1 MNRPD
6 FSVADLGELV
16 TLSVSD
22 AVEGANVWVDA
33 DGAYWTLEKNSGVA
47 PSPTV
52 LAPLPGAPSAGAS
65 NARWIRAA
73 GGGGGGPTGDPN
85 TIAFF
90 NPTGGAIT
98 DDVKLVAAPV
108 DQFGR
113 PQIRDWRNGA
123 NVSPDDGPVYR
134 QGAWQTDGDPTNQNS
149 QGIVL
154 YGLNALGIGPS
165 ALGGGYA
172 RIKPRRIGLAQ
183 IIPAV
188 NGGALFYPFRADM
201 EPTGVNG
208 LELTDDSAVQQFHI
222 DRATGAVIMGNPTNA
237 LTTPFGATLYMNQT
251 GPAGASG
258 APVQM
263 SEVGKAIAIRLGQ
276 YGNPAGAPGYTSNIG
291 FFRSRATTID
301 GPLAAGAGCVDG
313 DSLMNITATG
323 VTGNGLLVPIAAVFD
338 CVIPTGGTFATAL
351 SPNFRWQLAR
361 EITNSRRVVW
371 TMVGLSG
378 DLVMGAPSLL
388 APLPTK
394 GARILI
400 HEGTV
405 STPNAMQGMATTG
418 PGGTITVANTLIT
431 ANTRIALT
439 WQDGGA
445 FPAGAPG
452 LRGRN
457 PNVDFT
463 IQSTNPADVGVNVFW
478 QLWEP
483 AP

>member
-134 QGAWQTDGDPTNQNS
+134 QGAWETDGDPTNQNS

-188 NGGALFYPFRADM
+188 NNNGLFYPFRADM

-208 LELTDDSAVQQFHI
+208 ISLLDDSAGQQFHV
-222 DRATGAVIMGNPTNA
+222 DRVTGTVIIGSPVTSGPT
-237 LTTPFGATLYMNQT
+237 LPSGGLFINQV
-251 GPAGASG
+251 GPIASG
-258 APVQM
+258 SPVGM
-263 SEVGKAIAIRLGQ
+263 SQLTKNSAINLRQ
-276 YGNPAGAPGYTSNIG
+276 YGAGSFTSNIG
-291 FFRSRATTID
+291 FFRSRGTVI
-301 GPLAAGAGCVDG
+301 GPLGTPGAYVSVAIG
-313 DSLMNITATG
+313 DSLMNLTAQAVTANNIDIPLAAIFDAVVPATG
-323 VTGNGLLVPIAAVFD
+323 LFLKSV
-338 CVIPTGGTFATAL
+338 
-351 SPNFRWQLAR
+351 SPNFRWALAR
-361 EITNSRRVVW
+361 DTINDHRVVW
-371 TMVGLSG
+371 TMEGMTG
-378 DLVMGAPSLL
+378 DLIMGAY
-388 APLPTK
+388 APLATQ
-394 GARILI
+394 GARIKI
-400 HEGTV
+400 DET
-405 STPNAMQGMATTG
+405 SRNAMQGVVTLDAAG
-418 PGGTITVANTLIT
+418 LFAVANTLIT
-431 ANTRIALT
+431 ANTRIQLN
-439 WQDGGA
+439 WQDGGLNPNP
-445 FPAGAPG
+445 PAGVLYPSARAPG
-452 LRGRN
+452 
-457 PNVDFT
+457 VKFT
-463 IQSTNPADVGVNVFW
+463 IASTGGAADAGINVFW